1 MKLFKRSLQLLLF
14 TFSFQAFAQQ
24 PTDML
29 VTINDS
35 IYQVADFERLYNK
48 NIDIIVDESQ
58 KDVGNYFDLYTL
70 YKLRLQNAY
79 NLKLDKSDRINQD
92 ITKFRNELAEKY
104 FINESTLNAL
114 VEEALER
121 SKFEINASHILI
133 AVDELAQPQD
143 TLAAYNQA
151 LKIRDE
157 VLNGLSFEKAA
168 EKYSNDLSAKS
179 NKGNLGY
186 FSVFRMVYPFETGA
200 YNTKVGD
207 ISLPVRS
214 NFGYHLIKVN
224 NKRATPKPKNIA
236 HILVETKDINDQQ
249 AKKKINDIYKRLEL
263 GDPFHDVAFHFSEDI
278 TTRDNGGDLGMYN
291 EGNLNIEGISDILYD
306 LNFNGAY
313 SKPFFSQYGW
323 HIVAV
328 TKVNNLPNL
337 TDLKD
342 LFLKRVKND
351 SRAVLLEKDL
361 IDYLKELYQFK
372 IDQTHLA
379 ETVKMLHREEMMNQP
394 KVDSNPDTEK
404 VVATYSD
411 KKITPKNILEHIYSF
426 ANQYAFLKTDEL
438 VINKA
443 LHNYSLRKLK
453 EEYDSQLENKFPDF
467 AHTLKEYKEGLMLF
481 DLLEQQIWDKTATD
495 TLALMQYYETHKEKY
510 VQPDH
515 FTGEV
520 YVFKKRYDA
529 KIYHKIIKG
538 RYDVNEDD
546 FPMVYKYQG
555 RFTLDDK
562 RLPPN
567 LDIQTIGNKVIKHNN
582 LFYVFF
588 VRDKKFEN
596 IPDYKTIQSKI
607 SADYQTEYEKEY
619 NQNLL
624 QKANIKVNQPIL
636 DQLKAKYHK
645 KNLN

>member
-92 ITKFRNELAEKY
+92 ITKFRTELAEKY

-157 VLNGLSFEKAA
+157 VLNGLSFENAA

-328 TKVNNLPNL
+328 TKVNDLPNL

-394 KVDSNPDTEK
+394 KVDSNPETEK
-404 VVATYSD
+404 VVASYSD
-411 KKITPKNILEHIYSF
+411 KKITSKNILEHIYSF

-443 LHNYSLRKLK
+443 LNNYSLRKLK